1 LPKDVLEQAQKYF
14 AQGHEMNFVS
24 IKDWMMIILAT
35 MGKPG
40 REIFLREFLEL
51 LEEPGTSQFIKA
63 AWNDQVSQLIG

>member
-1 LPKDVLEQAQKYF
+1 
-14 AQGHEMNFVS
+14 
-24 IKDWMMIILAT
+24 